1 MVCLDASLVLSW
13 LLPEDL
19 SAKAFKLRSDWDSSQ
34 EQLVAPGLLRLEVPS
49 SLRLATYRGRV
60 TRDESDEA
68 LAAFLDMEIR
78 IVEPRGLL
86 AEAWELGEKLN
97 APRLYDFF
105 YVALARL
112 QGCDLWTA
120 DQRLVNFASAHCP
133 WVKWVGSV

>member
-1 MVCLDASLVLSW
+1 MICLDASLVLSW

-19 SAKAFKLRSDWDSSQ
+19 SASAFKLRSVWDAAH
-34 EQLVAPGLLRLEVPS
+34 EQLVAPPLLRLEVPS

-60 TRDESDEA
+60 TNDESDEA

-78 IVEPRGLL
+78 IVEPRRLL
-86 AEAWELGEKLN
+86 AETWELGETLN

-105 YVALARL
+105 YVALARN
-112 QGCDLWTA
+112 QGCELWTA
-120 DQRLVNFASAHCP
+120 DQRLVNFVAAHCP